1 MRGGKDG
8 SVPDLNKYIDFLK
21 ISPPPAPSQII
32 SPSQIARRYRSLTYG
47 IEYRAG
53 LWEKRESDSFARA
66 FLAGDP
72 TLCPQGPELNGD
84 FWERFMELPG
94 EGKST
99 SNTLENGPR
108 RSKKRRR
115 FVNILAC

>member
-21 ISPPPAPSQII
+21 IAPPPAPSQII

-53 LWEKRESDSFARA
+53 LWEKRDSNSFARA

-72 TLCPQGPELNGD
+72 TLCREGPELNGD
-84 FWERFMELPG
+84 FWKRFMELPG

-99 SNTLENGPR
+99 QRYVRKWVTTIG
-108 RSKKRRR
+108 KKEE
-115 FVNILAC
+115 VC